1 MRAILALDG
10 LIPCSFLVDS
20 SDKRRPTQPETKAIV
35 NWIKRTP
42 FVLSA
47 TLHSGSL
54 VVGYPYSHRK
64 TEEPLSNPTPDND
77 VLRSISKVYADDHPT
92 MASGQPF
99 CPGVTVKEK
108 FQNGVVNLA
117 EWKDHPIEMLDYN
130 YAMGLGFEVAIYT
143 GCCKSP
149 TAKDMDKLWMN
160 HKKSLLKFITMVS
173 LFFRVEIFVNPHS
186 KHTDDHFLIF

>member
-1 MRAILALDG
+1 M
-10 LIPCSFLVDS
+10 
-20 SDKRRPTQPETKAIV
+20 
-35 NWIKRTP
+35 
-42 FVLSA
+42 
-47 TLHSGSL
+47 
-54 VVGYPYSHRK
+54 VGYPYSHRK

-92 MASGQPF
+92 MANGQPF

-149 TAKDMDKLWMN
+149 TAKDLDKLWMN
-160 HKKSLLKFITMVS
+160 HKKSLLKFITMVR
-173 LFFRVEIFVNPHS
+173 LYFYVEIFRILGHFQQLNLQS
-186 KHTDDHFLIF
+186 KHTDNRYFFFFRKTLQLTPKKFRVRLQISFSY

>member
-1 MRAILALDG
+1 MATNSLV
-10 LIPCSFLVDS
+10 PCSFLVDS
-20 SDKRRPTQPETKAIV
+20 SDKRRPTQPETKAII
-35 NWIKRTP
+35 NWIKHTP

-64 TEEPLSNPTPDND
+64 MEEPLSNPTPDND
-77 VLRSISKVYADDHPT
+77 VLLSISKVYADDHPT
-92 MASGQPF
+92 MANGQPF

-108 FQNGVVNLA
+108 FPNGVVNLA

-149 TAKDMDKLWMN
+149 TAKDLDKLWMN
-160 HKKSLLKFITMVS
+160 HKKSLLKFITMVR
-173 LFFRVEIFVNPHS
+173 LYFYVEFFRILGNFS
-186 KHTDDHFLIF
+186 TT